1 MSYFLKTRS
10 NVVLTYIS
18 YPLRKLNNA
27 NCRRELSSLLT
38 IDKRTQAINNLSR
51 NGFFPW
57 SEINEGKCIAK
68 NFEFADFSQ
77 AWSFMSRSALL
88 AEQMEHHPT
97 WLNMYNRVE
106 VKLTTHDCG
115 GVSEKDI
122 AMAESMDQFAS
133 DLMPFKDSFPSTP
146 TSIPD
151 EINIEAFKAR

>member
-1 MSYFLKTRS
+1 
-10 NVVLTYIS
+10 
-18 YPLRKLNNA
+18 
-27 NCRRELSSLLT
+27 
-38 IDKRTQAINNLSR
+38 
-51 NGFFPW
+51 
-57 SEINEGKCIAK
+57 
-68 NFEFADFSQ
+68 
-77 AWSFMSRSALL
+77 MSRSALL